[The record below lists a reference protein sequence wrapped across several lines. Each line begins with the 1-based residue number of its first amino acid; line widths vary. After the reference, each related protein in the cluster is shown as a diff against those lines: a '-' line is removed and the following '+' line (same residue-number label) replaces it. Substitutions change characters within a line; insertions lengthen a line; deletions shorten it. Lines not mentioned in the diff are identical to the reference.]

1 MSTIYKQPS
10 LVDVPQFTNLEEEVF
25 QWSNFF
31 WEWVSYQ
38 FDKKNQLI
46 TIQVSMWRT
55 DPSKNF
61 TKSFIFDCQS
71 ITDETEILNYLFQTV
86 TFSGSIII

>member
-1 MSTIYKQPS
+1 MSTIYKQPN

-25 QWSNFF
+25 QLSNFF
-31 WEWVSYQ
+31 WEWVAYQ
-38 FDKKNQLI
+38 FDKKNQLLS
-46 TIQVSMWRT
+46 IQVSIWSV

-71 ITDETEILNYLFQTV
+71 ISDETEILNYLFQTV
-86 TFSGSIII
+86 TFNGSIII